1 MADNV
6 IAIQVNVDGI
16 ESAISHFNSLSES
29 FGKLAQGAQE
39 GTSGNETLQNSL
51 ENVAS
56 AVKEATSGN
65 DELENSLSEVANAA
79 NEAGDDVEKLGDSNT
94 KASESADKLSESSKK
109 AADGAEDLGKSSDKT
124 AEAFEKLNTLG
135 KDVGE
140 TLSKSLGNKIPDTIS
155 KIGSKF
161 SGLLSPLKKVGEAGK
176 KAFSFLGNSIGGKIS
191 DLGSKLKNLFNVVS
205 SASVTGGGLGAIS
218 SAISGLAGLATGPVG
233 AVILAIGAL
242 TAATAAFGVKAL
254 KASAEFQQGMN
265 KVFTMLP
272 GISKQAMNSMSNDV
286 IDLSNKYGKSANE
299 ISEAMYQALSAGVSQ
314 EKVKGFLEVAQ
325 KGAIAGVTDI
335 TTAVDGLS
343 SVVNAWGEDAI
354 SAAQAS
360 DLIFTAVKNGK
371 TSFEEVAGS
380 IAQVSPIASALGVNF
395 SDVSAAIGTLTAKGT
410 PTSVVMTQMKAAF
423 SEFSKGSTTASKEF
437 KKATGQSFQEFI
449 AKGGNLQTAMQ
460 ALETHAKKTGKNIN
474 EFFGSVEAGSFALSL
489 TGENTESFTKNMQD
503 MKNSK
508 GATDTAFAQMD
519 QGITANMGKIK
530 EKMHNTMI
538 QAGQALTPMASQ
550 MLQGFTGIMPMMIES
565 FSTLGAALMPF
576 ISGWVSAF
584 NGFNQTIQSNSSQF
598 KTVFQGV
605 GNIVTAVSAAIGAA
619 LSITGAISNAVFGLI
634 INLLSS
640 FMTSAGLAGS
650 QGQSFASTIS
660 GAFSTIASI
669 VGGALQFIMPL
680 LVGLAQ
686 IIGTVLGFAVKGLV
700 EGFMKLGNVLSKVGG
715 FFKKLFG
722 KGDAENAKKDMEEL
736 KKGMEEL
743 NAEAAKPA
751 EKQVDINAQV
761 NTQIAQAGA
770 NGQIAGMSVQQ
781 VPQTA
786 TPAQPQTIKLDPTAK
801 VPIDPASLSNTQM
814 KIDPTAFSNVQQAV
828 QQVSSDIKGNPQDAT
843 RNSLLGELKAEM
855 SALKAEMSATKS
867 AIVGKLGEV
876 VAAIHAIKINVNVPA
891 GPSESD
897 IANKI
902 AASLQKG

>member
-1 MADNV
+1 
-6 IAIQVNVDGI
+6 
-16 ESAISHFNSLSES
+16 
-29 FGKLAQGAQE
+29 
-39 GTSGNETLQNSL
+39 
-51 ENVAS
+51 
-56 AVKEATSGN
+56 
-65 DELENSLSEVANAA
+65 
-79 NEAGDDVEKLGDSNT
+79 
-94 KASESADKLSESSKK
+94 
-109 AADGAEDLGKSSDKT
+109 
-124 AEAFEKLNTLG
+124 
-135 KDVGE
+135 
-140 TLSKSLGNKIPDTIS
+140 
-155 KIGSKF
+155 
-161 SGLLSPLKKVGEAGK
+161 
-176 KAFSFLGNSIGGKIS
+176 
-191 DLGSKLKNLFNVVS
+191 
-205 SASVTGGGLGAIS
+205 
-218 SAISGLAGLATGPVG
+218 
-233 AVILAIGAL
+233 
-242 TAATAAFGVKAL
+242 
-254 KASAEFQQGMN
+254 MN

-272 GISKQAMNSMSNDV
+272 GISKQAMDSMSNDV

-314 EKVKGFLEVAQ
+314 EKVKGFLDVAQ

-550 MLQGFTGIMPMMIES
+550 MLQGLTGAMPTLIES
-565 FSTLGAALMPF
+565 FSSLGASLMPL
-576 ISGWVSAF
+576 ISGWASSIS
-584 NGFNQTIQSNSSQF
+584 GFFQTIQSNGSQF
-598 KTVFQGV
+598 SAMFQGI
-605 GNIVTAVSAAIGAA
+605 GNVLTAVFSFIGA
-619 LSITGAISNAVFGLI
+619 SISIIGAIFNAVFGII
-634 INLLSS
+634 INLLGS
-640 FMTSAGLAGS
+640 FMSAAGLAGS
-650 QGQSFASTIS
+650 QGQNFASTIS
-660 GAFSTIASI
+660 GAFSTIASV

-680 LVGLAQ
+680 LTGLAQ
-686 IIGTVLGFAVKGLV
+686 IIGGVLGFAVRAITESFLFFGKII
-700 EGFMKLGNVLSKVGG
+700 SKVGG

-722 KGDAENAKKDMEEL
+722 KDDAKQATEAINEV

-743 NAEAAKPA
+743 NNEAAKPT
-751 EKQVDINAQV
+751 EKQVDINAQI
-761 NTQIAQAGA
+761 NTQMAQMGA
-770 NGQIAGMSVQQ
+770 NGQLAGMSMQQ
-781 VPQTA
+781 VPQVA

-814 KIDPTAFSNVQQAV
+814 KIDPSAFSNVQQAV
-828 QQVSSDIKGNPQDAT
+828 QQVSSDIKGNPQDVT

-855 SALKAEMSATKS
+855 SALKAEMAATKS

-876 VAAIHAIKINVNVPA
+876 VGAIHAIKINVNVPA
-891 GPSESD
+891 APSGD
-897 IANKI
+897 AIANKI